1 MQTIKIKEKLHHY
14 IDVAEENQLQ
24 AIYTLL
30 EDKIELVEARISIR
44 QYNKELDEAEGRID
58 AGEYYTQEEIE
69 NLLKK

>member
-30 EDKIELVEARISIR
+30 EDKIELVEGRISIK

-69 NLLKK
+69 NLLKE